1 MTGEAEPAHDLSRVL
16 ADIRALADREAAL
29 AKAHRVMPVRPQTV
43 SLRLLRRHAEYIR
56 DFGEAMVVKAQGKD
70 REAAEKL
77 DAFRVRFGVYE
88 VELERYFDHF
98 LAFRFLQRRIGT
110 IPKTAQETE

>member
-1 MTGEAEPAHDLSRVL
+1 M
-16 ADIRALADREAAL
+16 
-29 AKAHRVMPVRPQTV
+29 
-43 SLRLLRRHAEYIR
+43 LRRHAEYIR

-88 VELERYFDHF
+88 IELERYFDHF